1 MRVAAGPA
9 ESSGRRR
16 FGFWL
21 ALTTF
26 VMALGLSFMMA
37 VFVRQTQAVEDTAR
51 LQADSITAL
60 TFQLEREFL
69 RLRNQLHLSL
79 AQPEQADWSQLQV
92 RHEIFASRVG
102 LLHGGATVE
111 VLRQR
116 PEFDAIAPQ
125 IKAFLAHADPLFAD
139 PLRHQAE
146 LHQVLL
152 KMQVLGPEVQALSL
166 AANSLM
172 THLMEGKLTQVRQ
185 QQRWINQLMGF
196 QVLLLLLA
204 ASGLWVRHRRQQRER
219 AQLEHLNAELQQA
232 KTAAEQ
238 ADRAKSLFLAN
249 MSHELRTPLNGVLGM
264 LDLLLDGPLPPAQRD
279 QLRTAQQS
287 SAHLLSILN
296 DLLDLS
302 ALDAG
307 QIELQ
312 PEPVDVAELV
322 RQCHRSLRAMGE
334 GKHLHLPL
342 SLGPDLP
349 AWVLTDP
356 KRVRQVVLNLLGNAI
371 KFTSSGT
378 VALALECQR
387 QGAQV
392 HWRVRVR
399 DTGIG
404 IDPALQEQI
413 FQRFAQADRSST
425 RPQGG
430 NGLGLEI
437 SRTLA
442 RLLGGDITLDSTLGQ
457 GSVFCFHWVAPV
469 CEEPK
474 AAPAAPTV
482 ALAVPAALAPQSDL
496 GLVTA
501 LGGVVMHPAGRGR
514 RVLVAEDHPV
524 NRKFVALLLERMGL
538 QPTFAEN
545 GLQALELARR
555 HDFDWVLM
563 DIHMPEMDGFACTQ
577 AIRQLPGA
585 RGQVPIIAVSADV
598 MNGAHE
604 QALAAGMDGFLSK
617 PLQRL
622 ALEQT
627 LTRLLAGRTQ
637 MQPN

>member
-1 MRVAAGPA
+1 MSVAAGLA
-9 ESSGRRR
+9 GRSGGRR
-16 FGFWL
+16 FVFWL

-26 VMALGLSFMMA
+26 IMAVGLAVMMA

-69 RLRNQLHLSL
+69 RLRHQLHLSL
-79 AQPEQADWSQLQV
+79 AQPEQANWEQLQL
-92 RHEIFASRVG
+92 RYEIFASRVG
-102 LLHGGATVE
+102 LLHGGATID

-116 PEFDAIAPQ
+116 PEFDATAPQ
-125 IKAFLAHADPLFAD
+125 IKALLERADPLLAD
-139 PLRHQAE
+139 PARHPAE

-152 KMQVLGPEVQALSL
+152 NMEALGPEVQALSL
-166 AANSLM
+166 AADSLM
-172 THLMEGKLTQVRQ
+172 THLMQDKLAQVRQ
-185 QQRWINQLMGF
+185 QQRWLNLLMGL

-204 ASGLWVRHRRQQRER
+204 AAGLWLRHGRQQRER
-219 AQLEHLNAELQQA
+219 AQLERLNAELQGA

-249 MSHELRTPLNGVLGM
+249 MSHELRTPLNGVLGL

-279 QLRTAQQS
+279 QLHTARQS

-307 QIELQ
+307 QIRLQ
-312 PEPVDVAELV
+312 PEPVDVAALV
-322 RQCHRSLRAMGE
+322 QQCHRSLRAMGE
-334 GKHLHLPL
+334 GKQLQLPL

-349 AWVLTDP
+349 PWVLTDP
-356 KRVRQVVLNLLGNAI
+356 TRVRQVVLNLLGNAI
-371 KFTSSGT
+371 KFTPSGT
-378 VALALECQR
+378 VAVALECQR
-387 QGAQV
+387 HGALA
-392 HWRVRVR
+392 HWRLVVR

-404 IDPALQEQI
+404 IDPQLKEQI
-413 FQRFAQADRSST
+413 FHRFAQVDRSST

-442 RLLGGDITLDSTLGQ
+442 RLLGGDIALDSTPGQ

-469 CEEPK
+469 CEAAQAPA
-474 AAPAAPTV
+474 AAPAEVGVGT
-482 ALAVPAALAPQSDL
+482 PA
-496 GLVTA
+496 T
-501 LGGVVMHPAGRGR
+501 GRGR

-545 GLQALELARR
+545 GLQALELAQR

-563 DIHMPEMDGFACTQ
+563 DIHMPEMDGYACTQ

-585 RGQVPIIAVSADV
+585 RGLVPIIAVSADV
-598 MNGAHE
+598 MNGAEE

-622 ALEQT
+622 ALEHT
-627 LTRLLAGRTQ
+627 LTRLLACRTARG
-637 MQPN
+637 

>member
-1 MRVAAGPA
+1 MSLAAGPA
-9 ESSGRRR
+9 PSAGGRR
-16 FGFWL
+16 FGLWL

-26 VMALGLSFMMA
+26 AMALGLSVMMA
-37 VFVRQTQAVEDTAR
+37 AFVRQTQAIEDTAR

-69 RLRNQLHLSL
+69 RLRHQLHLSL
-79 AQPEQADWSQLQV
+79 VQPDQTDWAQLQV

-102 LLHGGATVE
+102 LLHDSATIA

-116 PEFDAIAPQ
+116 PEFDAIAPK
-125 IKAFLAHADPLFAD
+125 IKALLERADPLLAD
-139 PLRHQAE
+139 PERHQPA
-146 LHQVLL
+146 LQQVLQE
-152 KMQVLGPEVQALSL
+152 MEVLGPEVQALSL

-172 THLMEGKLTQVRQ
+172 THLMHDKLEQVRT
-185 QQRWINQLMGF
+185 QQRWINLLMAF
-196 QVLLLLLA
+196 QVLLLLLLA
-204 ASGLWVRHRRQQRER
+204 AAALWGWHRRQQRER
-219 AQLEHLNAELQQA
+219 SQLEALNDALQQA

-238 ADRAKSLFLAN
+238 ANRAKSQFVAN

-264 LDLLLDGPLPPAQRD
+264 LDLLLDSPLPPAQRE

-307 QIELQ
+307 QIRLQ
-312 PEPVDVAELV
+312 PEPVDVVALV
-322 RQCHRSLRAMGE
+322 RQCHGSLRALGE
-334 GKHLHLPL
+334 GKNLHLPL

-349 AWVLTDP
+349 PCVLTDP

-371 KFTSSGT
+371 KFTPSGSVA
-378 VALALECQR
+378 VALDCR
-387 QGAQV
+387 QHRGLA
-392 HWRVRVR
+392 HWTLTVR

-404 IDPALQEQI
+404 IDPALHEQI

-425 RPQGG
+425 RTQGG

-442 RLLGGDITLDSTLGQ
+442 QMLGGDIALCSALGQ
-457 GSVFCFHWVAPV
+457 GSVFSFTWVAPL
-469 CEEPK
+469 CTDAASLQACREQAATLAEQAQAIPC
-474 AAPAAPTV
+474 APAP
-482 ALAVPAALAPQSDL
+482 PPE
-496 GLVTA
+496 
-501 LGGVVMHPAGRGR
+501 GRGR
-514 RVLVAEDHPV
+514 SVLVAEDHPV
-524 NRKFVALLLERMGL
+524 NRQFLALLLERMGL

-545 GLQALELARR
+545 GLQALDLAAR

-563 DIHMPEMDGFACTQ
+563 DIHMPEMDGLACAR

-585 RGQVPIIAVSADV
+585 RGRVPIIAVTADV
-598 MNGAHE
+598 MNEAGE
-604 QALAAGMDGFLSK
+604 QALAAGMDAFLSK

-627 LTRLLAGRTQ
+627 LNRLKGVRMSAD
-637 MQPN
+637 

>member
-26 VMALGLSFMMA
+26 VMALGLSVMMA

-125 IKAFLAHADPLFAD
+125 IKAFLEHADPLFAD

-219 AQLEHLNAELQQA
+219 AQLERLNAELQQA
-232 KTAAEQ
+232 KSAAEQ

-312 PEPVDVAELV
+312 PEPVDVVALV
-322 RQCHRSLRAMGE
+322 RQCHGSLRALGE
-334 GKHLHLPL
+334 GKNLHLPL

-349 AWVLTDP
+349 PCVLTDP

-371 KFTSSGT
+371 KFTPSGSVA
-378 VALALECQR
+378 VALNCQPQR
-387 QGAQV
+387 GLA
-392 HWRVRVR
+392 HWTLTVR

-404 IDPALQEQI
+404 IDPALHEQI

-442 RLLGGDITLDSTLGQ
+442 QLLGGDIALRSAPGQ
-457 GSVFCFHWVAPV
+457 GSVFSFTWVAPLCADV
-469 CEEPK
+469 VGPQACQEPL
-474 AAPAAPTV
+474 AAHSAQALATHWAPAAGPE
-482 ALAVPAALAPQSDL
+482 
-496 GLVTA
+496 
-501 LGGVVMHPAGRGR
+501 GR

-524 NRKFVALLLERMGL
+524 NRQFLALLLERMGL

-545 GLQALELARR
+545 GLQALDLAAR

-563 DIHMPEMDGFACTQ
+563 DIHMPEMDGLACAR

-585 RGQVPIIAVSADV
+585 RGRVPIIAVTADV
-598 MNGAHE
+598 MNEAGE
-604 QALAAGMDGFLSK
+604 QALAAGMDAFLSK

-627 LTRLLAGRTQ
+627 LNRLKGAR
-637 MQPN
+637 MSAD

>member
-1 MRVAAGPA
+1 MSVAAGLDRPVGG
-9 ESSGRRR
+9 SR
-16 FGFWL
+16 FVFWL

-26 VMALGLSFMMA
+26 VMAVGLTVMMA
-37 VFVRQTQAVEDTAR
+37 LFVRQTQAVEDTAR

-69 RLRNQLHLSL
+69 RLRHQLHLSL
-79 AQPEQADWSQLQV
+79 AQPEQADWSQLQL

-102 LLHGGATVE
+102 LLYGGATIA

-125 IKAFLAHADPLFAD
+125 IKALLEQADPLLTD
-139 PLRHQAE
+139 PERHQAE
-146 LHQVLL
+146 LHQLLL
-152 KMQVLGPEVQALSL
+152 KMEALGPEVQALSL
-166 AANSLM
+166 AADSLM
-172 THLMEGKLTQVRQ
+172 THLMQDKLAQVRQ
-185 QQRWINQLMGF
+185 QQRWLNLLMTF

-204 ASGLWVRHRRQQRER
+204 AAGLWVRHTRQQRER
-219 AQLEHLNAELQQA
+219 AQLQRLNAELQLA
-232 KTAAEQ
+232 KAAAEQ

-279 QLRTAQQS
+279 QLHTAQQS

-312 PEPVDVAELV
+312 PEPVDVAALV
-322 RQCHRSLRAMGE
+322 QQCHRSLRAMGE

-349 AWVLTDP
+349 PWVLTDP
-356 KRVRQVVLNLLGNAI
+356 TRVRQVVLNLLSNAI
-371 KFTSSGT
+371 KFTPSGT

-387 QGAQV
+387 QGALA
-392 HWRVRVR
+392 HWRLVVR

-404 IDPALQEQI
+404 IDPALKEQI
-413 FQRFAQADRSST
+413 FQRFAQVDRSST

-442 RLLGGDITLDSTLGQ
+442 RLLGGDIALDSTPGQ

-469 CEEPK
+469 CEAAQASA
-474 AAPAAPTV
+474 AAP
-482 ALAVPAALAPQSDL
+482 VPAPAE
-496 GLVTA
+496 V
-501 LGGVVMHPAGRGR
+501 GVGTPATGRGR

-545 GLQALELARR
+545 GRQALELAQR

-585 RGQVPIIAVSADV
+585 RGLVPIIAVSADV
-598 MNGAHE
+598 MNGAEE

-622 ALEQT
+622 ALEHT
-627 LTRLLAGRTQ
+627 LTRLLACRSQGL
-637 MQPN
+637 PE

>member
-219 AQLEHLNAELQQA
+219 AQLERLNAELQQA
-232 KTAAEQ
+232 KSAAEQ

-312 PEPVDVAELV
+312 PEPVDVAALV
-322 RQCHRSLRAMGE
+322 QQCHRSLRALGE
-334 GKHLHLPL
+334 GKNLHLPL

-349 AWVLTDP
+349 PCVLTDP

-371 KFTSSGT
+371 KFTPSGSVA
-378 VALALECQR
+378 VALNCQPQR
-387 QGAQV
+387 GLA
-392 HWRVRVR
+392 HWTLTVR

-404 IDPALQEQI
+404 IDPALHEQI

-442 RLLGGDITLDSTLGQ
+442 QLLGGDIALRSAPGQ
-457 GSVFCFHWVAPV
+457 GSVFSFTWVAPLCADV
-469 CEEPK
+469 VGPQACQEPL
-474 AAPAAPTV
+474 AAHSAQALATHWAPAA
-482 ALAVPAALAPQSDL
+482 APE
-496 GLVTA
+496 
-501 LGGVVMHPAGRGR
+501 GR

-524 NRKFVALLLERMGL
+524 NRQFLALLLERMGL

-545 GLQALELARR
+545 GLQALDLAAR

-563 DIHMPEMDGFACTQ
+563 DIHMPEMDGLACAR

-585 RGQVPIIAVSADV
+585 RGRVPIIAVTADV
-598 MNGAHE
+598 MNEAGE
-604 QALAAGMDGFLSK
+604 QALAAGMDAFLSK

-627 LTRLLAGRTQ
+627 LNRLKGAR
-637 MQPN
+637 MSAD

>member
-1 MRVAAGPA
+1 MSLAAGPA
-9 ESSGRRR
+9 PSAGGRR
-16 FGFWL
+16 FGLWL

-26 VMALGLSFMMA
+26 AMALGLSVMMA
-37 VFVRQTQAVEDTAR
+37 AFVRQTQAIEDTAR

-69 RLRNQLHLSL
+69 RLRHQLHLSL
-79 AQPEQADWSQLQV
+79 VQPDQTDWAQLQV

-102 LLHGGATVE
+102 LLHDSATIA

-116 PEFDAIAPQ
+116 PEFDAIAPK
-125 IKAFLAHADPLFAD
+125 IKALLERADPLLAD
-139 PLRHQAE
+139 PERHQPA
-146 LHQVLL
+146 LQQVLQE
-152 KMQVLGPEVQALSL
+152 MEVLGPEVQALSL

-172 THLMEGKLTQVRQ
+172 THLMHDKLEQVRT
-185 QQRWINQLMGF
+185 QQRWINLLMAF

-204 ASGLWVRHRRQQRER
+204 AAALWGWHRRQQRER
-219 AQLEHLNAELQQA
+219 AQLEALNDALQQA

-238 ADRAKSLFLAN
+238 ANRAKSQFVAN

-264 LDLLLDGPLPPAQRD
+264 LDLLLDSPLPPAQRE

-302 ALDAG
+302 ALDTG
-307 QIELQ
+307 QIRLQ
-312 PEPVDVAELV
+312 PEPVDVAALV
-322 RQCHRSLRAMGE
+322 RQCHGSLRALGE
-334 GKHLHLPL
+334 GKNLQLPL

-349 AWVLTDP
+349 PCVLTDP

-371 KFTSSGT
+371 KFTPSGSVA
-378 VALALECQR
+378 VALDCR
-387 QGAQV
+387 QHRGLA
-392 HWRVRVR
+392 HWTLTVR

-404 IDPALQEQI
+404 IDPALHEQI

-425 RPQGG
+425 RTQGG

-442 RLLGGDITLDSTLGQ
+442 QMLGGDIALCSALGQ
-457 GSVFCFHWVAPV
+457 GSVFSFTWVAPL
-469 CEEPK
+469 CTD
-474 AAPAAPTV
+474 AASLQACREQA
-482 ALAVPAALAPQSDL
+482 AALAEQAATLAEQAQAIPC
-496 GLVTA
+496 A
-501 LGGVVMHPAGRGR
+501 PAPPPEGRGR

-524 NRKFVALLLERMGL
+524 NRKFLALLLERMGL

-545 GLQALELARR
+545 GLQALDLAAR

-563 DIHMPEMDGFACTQ
+563 DIHMPEMDGLACAR

-585 RGQVPIIAVSADV
+585 RGRVPIIAVTADV
-598 MNGAHE
+598 MNEAGE
-604 QALAAGMDGFLSK
+604 QALAAGMDAFLSK

-627 LTRLLAGRTQ
+627 LNRLKGVRMSAD
-637 MQPN
+637 

>member
-1 MRVAAGPA
+1 MSLAVGTVP
-9 ESSGRRR
+9 STGGRR

-26 VMALGLSFMMA
+26 VMALGLSVMMVA
-37 VFVRQTQAVEDTAR
+37 FVRQTQAVADTAR

-69 RLRNQLHLSL
+69 RLRHQLHLSL
-79 AQPEQADWSQLQV
+79 VQPDQTDWAQLQV

-102 LLHGGATVE
+102 LLHDSATIA

-116 PEFDAIAPQ
+116 PEFDAIAPK
-125 IKAFLAHADPLFAD
+125 IKALLERADPLLAD
-139 PLRHQAE
+139 PERHQPA
-146 LHQVLL
+146 LQQVLQE
-152 KMQVLGPEVQALSL
+152 MEVLGPEVQALSL

-172 THLMEGKLTQVRQ
+172 THLMHDKLEQVRT
-185 QQRWINQLMGF
+185 QQRWINLLMAF

-204 ASGLWVRHRRQQRER
+204 AAALWGWHRRQQRER
-219 AQLEHLNAELQQA
+219 AQLEALNDALQQA

-238 ADRAKSLFLAN
+238 ANRAKSQFVAN

-264 LDLLLDGPLPPAQRD
+264 LDLLLDSPLPPAQRE

-302 ALDAG
+302 ALDTG
-307 QIELQ
+307 QIRLQ
-312 PEPVDVAELV
+312 PEPVDVAALV
-322 RQCHRSLRAMGE
+322 RQCHGSLRALGE
-334 GKHLHLPL
+334 DKNLHLPL

-349 AWVLTDP
+349 PCVLTDP

-371 KFTSSGT
+371 KFTPSGSVA
-378 VALALECQR
+378 VALDCR
-387 QGAQV
+387 QHRGLA
-392 HWRVRVR
+392 HWTLTVR

-404 IDPALQEQI
+404 IDPALHEQI

-425 RPQGG
+425 RTQGG

-442 RLLGGDITLDSTLGQ
+442 QLLGGDIALRSAPGQ
-457 GSVFCFHWVAPV
+457 GSVFSFTWVAPL
-469 CEEPK
+469 CADAALPQACQEPL
-474 AAPAAPTV
+474 AAHSAQALATHWAPAA
-482 ALAVPAALAPQSDL
+482 APE
-496 GLVTA
+496 
-501 LGGVVMHPAGRGR
+501 GR

-524 NRKFVALLLERMGL
+524 NRQFLALLLERMGL

-545 GLQALELARR
+545 GLQALDLAAR

-563 DIHMPEMDGFACTQ
+563 DIHMPEMDGLACAR

-585 RGQVPIIAVSADV
+585 RGRVPIIAVTADV
-598 MNGAHE
+598 MNEAGE
-604 QALAAGMDGFLSK
+604 QALAAGMDAFLSK

-627 LTRLLAGRTQ
+627 LNRLKGAR
-637 MQPN
+637 MSAD

>member
-1 MRVAAGPA
+1 MSLAAGPA
-9 ESSGRRR
+9 PSTGGHR

-26 VMALGLSFMMA
+26 AMALGLSVMMA
-37 VFVRQTQAVEDTAR
+37 AFVRQTQALEDTAR

-69 RLRNQLHLSL
+69 RLRHQLHLSL
-79 AQPEQADWSQLQV
+79 VQPEQADWAQLQV

-102 LLHGGATVE
+102 LLHDGATIA

-125 IKAFLAHADPLFAD
+125 IKALLERADPLLAD
-139 PLRHQAE
+139 PERHQPA
-146 LHQVLL
+146 LQQVLREMEL
-152 KMQVLGPEVQALSL
+152 LGPEVQALSL
-166 AANSLM
+166 AANSL
-172 THLMEGKLTQVRQ
+172 TAHLMHDKLEQVRT
-185 QQRWINQLMGF
+185 QQRWINLLMAL

-204 ASGLWVRHRRQQRER
+204 AAALWGRHQRLQRER
-219 AQLEHLNAELQQA
+219 VQLEELNGALQQA

-238 ADRAKSLFLAN
+238 ANRAKSQFVAN

-264 LDLLLDGPLPPAQRD
+264 LDLLLDSPLPPAQRE
-279 QLRTAQQS
+279 QLRTVQQS
-287 SAHLLSILN
+287 STHLLSILN

-307 QIELQ
+307 QVRLQ
-312 PEPVDVAELV
+312 PEPVDVAALV
-322 RQCHRSLRAMGE
+322 RQCHGSLRALGE
-334 GKHLHLPL
+334 GKNLQLPL

-349 AWVLTDP
+349 PCVLTDP

-371 KFTSSGT
+371 KFTPSGSVA
-378 VALALECQR
+378 VALDCR
-387 QGAQV
+387 QQGDWA
-392 HWRVRVR
+392 HWTLTVR

-404 IDPALQEQI
+404 IDPALHEQI

-425 RPQGG
+425 RHQGG
-430 NGLGLEI
+430 TGLGLEI

-442 RLLGGDITLDSTLGQ
+442 QLLGGDIALRSVPGQ
-457 GSVFCFHWVAPV
+457 GSVFSFSWVAPV
-469 CEEPK
+469 CTE
-474 AAPAAPTV
+474 AASLQACQAQ
-482 ALAVPAALAPQSDL
+482 AAALAAQAQAQASSCAP
-496 GLVTA
+496 A
-501 LGGVVMHPAGRGR
+501 PPPEGGGR

-524 NRKFVALLLERMGL
+524 NRRFLALLLERMGL

-545 GLQALELARR
+545 GLQALDLAAR

-563 DIHMPEMDGFACTQ
+563 DIHMPEMDGLACAR
-577 AIRQLPGA
+577 AIRRLPGA
-585 RGQVPIIAVSADV
+585 RGRVPIIAVTADV
-598 MNGAHE
+598 MNEAGE
-604 QALAAGMDGFLSK
+604 QALAAGMDAFLCK

-627 LTRLLAGRTQ
+627 LNRLKGAQTSAD
-637 MQPN
+637 

>member
-26 VMALGLSFMMA
+26 VMALGLSVMMA

-125 IKAFLAHADPLFAD
+125 IKAFLEHADPLFAD

-219 AQLEHLNAELQQA
+219 AQLERLNAELQQA
-232 KTAAEQ
+232 KSAAEQ

-312 PEPVDVAELV
+312 PEPVDVAALV
-322 RQCHRSLRAMGE
+322 QQCHRSLRALGE
-334 GKHLHLPL
+334 GKNLHLPL

-349 AWVLTDP
+349 PCVLTDP

-371 KFTSSGT
+371 KFTPSGSVA
-378 VALALECQR
+378 VALDCRQQR
-387 QGAQV
+387 GIA
-392 HWRVRVR
+392 HWTLTVR

-404 IDPALQEQI
+404 IDPLLHEQI

-425 RPQGG
+425 RTQGG

-437 SRTLA
+437 ARTLA
-442 RLLGGDITLDSTLGQ
+442 QLLGGDIALRSAPGQ
-457 GSVFCFHWVAPV
+457 GSVFSFTWVAPL
-469 CEEPK
+469 C
-474 AAPAAPTV
+474 AD
-482 ALAVPAALAPQSDL
+482 AALPQAPEPQT
-496 GLVTA
+496 TA
-501 LGGVVMHPAGRGR
+501 LPARMQQPTAFVSETPPPEGRGR

-545 GLQALELARR
+545 GLQALDLAAR

-563 DIHMPEMDGFACTQ
+563 DIHMPEMDGLACAR

-585 RGQVPIIAVSADV
+585 RGRVPIIAVTADV
-598 MNGAHE
+598 MNEAGE
-604 QALAAGMDGFLSK
+604 QARAAGMDAFLSK

-627 LTRLLAGRTQ
+627 LNRLKSAR
-637 MQPN
+637 MSAA

>member
-1 MRVAAGPA
+1 MSLAAGPA
-9 ESSGRRR
+9 PSAGGRR
-16 FGFWL
+16 FGLWL

-26 VMALGLSFMMA
+26 AMALGLSVMMA
-37 VFVRQTQAVEDTAR
+37 AFVRQTQAIEDTAR
-51 LQADSITAL
+51 LQADSITAIA
-60 TFQLEREFL
+60 FQLEREFL
-69 RLRNQLHLSL
+69 RLRHQLHLSL
-79 AQPEQADWSQLQV
+79 VQPEQADWAQLQV

-102 LLHGGATVE
+102 LLHDGATIA

-116 PEFDAIAPQ
+116 PEFDTIAPK
-125 IKAFLAHADPLFAD
+125 IKALLERADPLLAD
-139 PLRHQAE
+139 PERHQPA
-146 LHQVLL
+146 LQQVLQT
-152 KMQVLGPEVQALSL
+152 MEALGPEVQALSL

-172 THLMEGKLTQVRQ
+172 THLMDDKLEQVRT
-185 QQRWINQLMGF
+185 QQRWINLLMAF

-204 ASGLWVRHRRQQRER
+204 AAASWGRHQRLQRER
-219 AQLEHLNAELQQA
+219 AQLEELNGALQQA

-238 ADRAKSLFLAN
+238 ANRAKSQFVAN

-264 LDLLLDGPLPPAQRD
+264 LDLLLDSPLPPAQRE

-307 QIELQ
+307 QIKLQ
-312 PEPVDVAELV
+312 PEPVDVTALV
-322 RQCHRSLRAMGE
+322 QQCHGSLRALGE
-334 GKHLHLPL
+334 GKNLQLPL

-349 AWVLTDP
+349 PCVLTDP

-371 KFTSSGT
+371 KFTPSGSVA
-378 VALALECQR
+378 VALDCRQQR
-387 QGAQV
+387 GIA
-392 HWRVRVR
+392 HWTLTVR

-404 IDPALQEQI
+404 IDPLLHEQI

-442 RLLGGDITLDSTLGQ
+442 QLLGGDIALRSALGQ
-457 GSVFCFHWVAPV
+457 GSVFSFTWEAPL
-469 CEEPK
+469 CSD
-474 AAPAAPTV
+474 AASLQSCREQA
-482 ALAVPAALAPQSDL
+482 AALAEQAATLAEQAQAIPC
-496 GLVTA
+496 A
-501 LGGVVMHPAGRGR
+501 PAPPPEGRGR

-524 NRKFVALLLERMGL
+524 NRKFLALLLERMGL

-545 GLQALELARR
+545 GLQALDLAAR

-563 DIHMPEMDGFACTQ
+563 DIHMPEMDGLACAR

-585 RGQVPIIAVSADV
+585 RGRVPIIAVTADV
-598 MNGAHE
+598 MNEAGE
-604 QALAAGMDGFLSK
+604 QALAAGMDAFLSK

-627 LTRLLAGRTQ
+627 LNRLSPSHVPMPTI
-637 MQPN
+637 

>member
-1 MRVAAGPA
+1 MSLAVGTVP
-9 ESSGRRR
+9 STGGRR

-26 VMALGLSFMMA
+26 VMALGLSVMMVA
-37 VFVRQTQAVEDTAR
+37 FVRQTQAVADTAR

-69 RLRNQLHLSL
+69 RLRHQLHLSL
-79 AQPEQADWSQLQV
+79 AQPEQADWAQLQV

-102 LLHGGATVE
+102 LLHDGATIA

-116 PEFDAIAPQ
+116 PEFDAIAPK
-125 IKAFLAHADPLFAD
+125 IKALLERADPLLAD
-139 PLRHQAE
+139 PERHQPA
-146 LHQVLL
+146 LQQVLQE
-152 KMQVLGPEVQALSL
+152 MEVLGPEVQALSL

-172 THLMEGKLTQVRQ
+172 THLMHDKLEQVRT
-185 QQRWINQLMGF
+185 QQRWINLLMAF

-204 ASGLWVRHRRQQRER
+204 AAALWGWHRRQQRER
-219 AQLEHLNAELQQA
+219 AQLEALNDALQQA

-238 ADRAKSLFLAN
+238 ANRAKSQFVAN

-264 LDLLLDGPLPPAQRD
+264 LDLLLDSPLPPAQRE

-302 ALDAG
+302 ALDTG
-307 QIELQ
+307 QIRLQ
-312 PEPVDVAELV
+312 PEPVDVAALV
-322 RQCHRSLRAMGE
+322 RQCHGSLRALGE
-334 GKHLHLPL
+334 DKNLHLPL

-349 AWVLTDP
+349 PCVLTDP

-371 KFTSSGT
+371 KFTPSGSVA
-378 VALALECQR
+378 VALDCR
-387 QGAQV
+387 QHRGLA
-392 HWRVRVR
+392 HWTLTVR

-404 IDPALQEQI
+404 IDPALHEQI

-425 RPQGG
+425 RTQGG

-442 RLLGGDITLDSTLGQ
+442 QLLGGDIALRSAPGQ
-457 GSVFCFHWVAPV
+457 GSVFSFTWVAPL
-469 CEEPK
+469 C
-474 AAPAAPTV
+474 AD
-482 ALAVPAALAPQSDL
+482 AALPQAPEPQT
-496 GLVTA
+496 TA
-501 LGGVVMHPAGRGR
+501 LPARMQQPTAFVSETPPPEGRGR

-545 GLQALELARR
+545 GLQALDLAARN
-555 HDFDWVLM
+555 DFDWVLM
-563 DIHMPEMDGFACTQ
+563 DIHMPEMDGLACAR

-585 RGQVPIIAVSADV
+585 RGRVPIIAVTADV
-598 MNGAHE
+598 MNEAGE
-604 QALAAGMDGFLSK
+604 QARAAGMDAFLSK

-622 ALEQT
+622 ALEQA
-627 LTRLLAGRTQ
+627 LNRLSASR
-637 MQPN
+637 MQTSAA